1 MSKPLEGIRILDL
14 TRVLSGPYCT
24 MLLADM
30 GAEVIKIEN
39 VRGDDSRAYPPFDKG
54 ISAYYANLN
63 RNKKSVKLNLRDE
76 KAKEI
81 LRQLI
86 KVSDVFIENFKPG
99 TIDKMGFS
107 YESVKALNPNIIL
120 PLFLDLV
127 KLVLIVYFLDM
138 MSLLRLLVA

>member
-1 MSKPLEGIRILDL
+1 MKSKRNL
-14 TRVLSGPYCT
+14 TPV
-24 MLLADM
+24 
-30 GAEVIKIEN
+30 N
-39 VRGDDSRAYPPFDKG
+39 
-54 ISAYYANLN
+54 
-63 RNKKSVKLNLRDE
+63 
-76 KAKEI
+76 
-81 LRQLI
+81 